1 MASSTNISDVATA
14 NTFDEWRIQTN
25 LIGDD
30 ANEIARGDFIKPA
43 GNVTIS
49 DGYLLLDKGSGI
61 TLEVDADARVSGL
74 LDLKNLEQDADGYLY
89 SEAGDIQ
96 FQNAEVIIQ
105 VAGNTHTRFLFN
117 NTYSSLANVNANGY
131 IETTGVHSNNDLF
144 MNIANVLKVNTTGT
158 VNISASATS
167 QGNLNVANLH
177 VETHADIVSAFV
189 GSLEVDTLTTNS
201 PIQGEAEIAAGTYR
215 LRVGALTDGDGSFGV
230 WRGSST
236 KGNAWIEFSSGDEV
250 WKVTNSDMGLDGLGG
265 NPATYYTI
273 LTTANLTNDL
283 ANTSQYAIPSAFLA
297 NSIYETLSSTNEAAD
312 AAANTT
318 SVSANSGSV
327 LYKRVVNFVNT
338 EQVIVSV
345 AESTQPGF
353 QGTVAN
359 VSFTVTEAVGR
370 QGSPG
375 VQGAQ
380 GVQGDRGIQGAQG
393 LQGAQ
398 GVQGLIGR
406 QGDRG
411 IQGAQGLQGAQGVQ
425 GLIGRQGEKG
435 DVGIQGVQGLA
446 GTYGVRG
453 GVEYKM
459 DTTVNGTPASGE
471 ITFSS
476 STASSISI
484 IKIHETDRRGVDQ
497 SAFIGAW
504 DDNSAPVSGIR
515 GYLTIQSRD
524 PTSSDF
530 IAFRITGAIT
540 DSGTYRQVPVSY
552 VSGSIPG
559 NNNELAVNFSATGD
573 VGAQGANGADGS
585 QGPAGVQGRQGTQG
599 PQGRQGLKGDKG
611 DTGDAGAVGVQGRQ
625 GTQGPQGS
633 AGPSNVLNASSTTGA
648 QYLVGSPGTGNQTPY
663 ISSVYMSGNQV
674 YAVDFNATSDAKF
687 KDVIGAIEDP
697 VIKVNALEGIE
708 YTWNALAKEQ
718 GLSEA
723 DDASVQIGLIAQEV
737 EKVYP
742 SLVTELNGNK
752 AVRYSKVVALLIE
765 AVKELNARVKK
776 LEEKLGE

>member
-406 QGDRG
+406 QG
-411 IQGAQGLQGAQGVQ
+411 
-425 GLIGRQGEKG
+425 EKG